1 MLNKVEISGRK
12 PWTEPWS
19 GGAKRGIEV
28 QKGVAGMIG
37 PTGEGRG
44 RETVHFRFFTFSD
57 GKTEDFRKKPLP
69 SLTFPF
75 PDWQDFI

>member
-44 RETVHFRFFTFSD
+44 R
-57 GKTEDFRKKPLP
+57 LP
-69 SLTFPF
+69 EKAASLI
-75 PDWQDFI
+75 DVSIS